1 MNKLNLWKM
10 LSSALLASLALF
22 LWLSPA
28 GAIDG
33 TDADD
38 IPLKSS
44 DGGAGPDIEISADG
58 AYLAVAYYKQNS
70 AIPGAGAVYLK
81 SANLNDGWV
90 SSTFLGLGSSPQV
103 AFNRGVNNVVYVVW
117 VNSSNTAI
125 QSARCSLHSTTQPTC
140 TTGNSVRT
148 TGTGTLNYPD
158 LVVDGSNVLHV
169 AWLNGNIIEMARAT
183 AADSVTAWPSSPVTP
198 GLCGGSKAEA
208 PVLGWTSTSPR
219 IHLAFLCGSASVPAT
234 SVEYRRSVDYDPF
247 SADTSKS
254 FAIIGYGATAD
265 DQAISSDHSKLNNLA
280 MAAGSAQVSL
290 VWDGLLKTSSTDFR
304 LMSITS
310 TDEGS
315 NWPKNGTR
323 WQASYVPSGA
333 DAYSSITDENKT
345 STTSTVP
352 PQEYGLRPSLVI
364 SGTAGSAAVVWQQR
378 RGDTCGFGESSSSDI
393 YFAYPQTSVISDTLE
408 HTDPID
414 YSIDPDLA
422 VKSSDGTRH
431 FVFMKDDHTDEC
443 VGGDKADYA
452 INYRGPFKAQT
463 YDYGEIG
470 DGNVYLPIIKK

>member
-22 LWLSPA
+22 LWLFPA
-28 GAIDG
+28 GAIGG
-33 TDADD
+33 TD
-38 IPLKSS
+38 IKLKSS

-81 SANLNDGWV
+81 SASADPNGWV
-90 SSTFLGLGSSPQV
+90 SSTFLGLGSSPQA
-103 AFNRGVNNVVYVVW
+103 AFNRSVNNVVYVVW

-158 LVVDGSNVLHV
+158 LVVDGNNVLHV

-183 AADSVTAWPSSPVTP
+183 AADSVTAWPAYVTP
-198 GLCGGSKAEA
+198 GLCAGSKAEA
-208 PVLGWTSTSPR
+208 PVLGWTSTKR
-219 IHLAFLCGSASVPAT
+219 IHLAFLCGSASFPAT
-234 SVEYRRSVDYDPF
+234 SVEYRRSVDDSPF

-310 TDEGS
+310 TDEGE

-323 WQASYVPSGA
+323 WYARYVPSGD
-333 DAYSSITDENKT
+333 DAYSSNAGENKT

-364 SGTAGSAAVVWQQR
+364 SGTAGNAAVVWQQR

-393 YFAYPQTSVISDTLE
+393 YFAYPQTSAISDTLE
-408 HTDPID
+408 HTAQED

-422 VKSSDGTRH
+422 TVH
-431 FVFMKDDHTDEC
+431 FVFMKDDHADEC

-452 INYRGPFKAQT
+452 INYRGPFTYQT
-463 YDYGEIG
+463 NDKGEIG
-470 DGNVYLPIIKK
+470 DGRVYLPIIKK